1 MKISGRFVIITDTKF
16 VPDRLVIYEGEAITF
31 KLEVKQEI
39 DPESDVYQVFSYL
52 IYVECSV
59 HFSRTFHE

>member
-39 DPESDVYQVFSYL
+39 DPESDVYQVFL
-52 IYVECSV
+52 CLTYVERNV
-59 HFSRTFHE
+59 HSSGIFHE